1 MLQVRLWFK
10 GQRPR
15 RFHKEQLQLM
25 KLEGHAEISFFEN
38 AYRWENEEL
47 FTGFRGDKPP
57 VVSYT
62 MTIFE
67 TVSAETQRLQAI
79 WRKVFCWAYRCQS
92 MRSRMS
98 T

>member
-10 GQRPR
+10 VQRPR
-15 RFHKEQLQLM
+15 RFHQEQLQLM
-25 KLEGHAEISFFEN
+25 KGHAISFFEN
-38 AYRWENEEL
+38 AYRWEKEEL
-47 FTGFRGDKPP
+47 FTGFHGDKLP
-57 VVSYT
+57 VVSYNMT
-62 MTIFE
+62 MFE

-79 WRKVFCWAYRCQS
+79 WRKIFCRAYRCQS